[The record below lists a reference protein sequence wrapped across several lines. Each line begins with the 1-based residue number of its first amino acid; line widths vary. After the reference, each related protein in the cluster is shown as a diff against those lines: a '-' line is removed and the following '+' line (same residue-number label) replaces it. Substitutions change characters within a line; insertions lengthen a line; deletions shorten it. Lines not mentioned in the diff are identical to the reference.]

1 LTRIRA
7 GGTFFRRISTG
18 PINKEGKKLLFGK
31 STVSTLALAVGAGV
45 VTALAAGPVGAHGLE
60 GGSGFADGFLHP
72 ISGLDHV
79 LVMVLAGLS
88 AVHLGGVLRQRVS
101 PPVTIGLAV
110 VGGIILFHGLVHGF
124 STPSISEVGYGA
136 GFLAATGF
144 LLTSGL
150 GLGLAF
156 MEGKGGRFR
165 LSARLVSSAAMA
177 AAGFAL
183 IAL

>member
-1 LTRIRA
+1 M
-7 GGTFFRRISTG
+7 
-18 PINKEGKKLLFGK
+18 LFKK
-31 STVSTLALAVGAGV
+31 STVSTLALA
-45 VTALAAGPVGAHGLE
+45 ALAAGPVGAHGLE

-72 ISGLDHV
+72 LSGLDHV

-88 AVHLGGVLRQRVS
+88 AVYLGGFLRQRIG
-101 PPVTIGLAV
+101 PPVLIGLAAI
-110 VGGIILFHGLVHGF
+110 GGIILFHGLVHGF
-124 STPSISEVGYGA
+124 STPSISKAGYGA
-136 GFLAATGF
+136 GFLAATVV

-150 GLGLAF
+150 GLGLVF

-165 LSARLVSSAAMA
+165 LSARLASGAAMA

>member
-1 LTRIRA
+1 MV
-7 GGTFFRRISTG
+7 FR
-18 PINKEGKKLLFGK
+18 K
-31 STVSTLALAVGAGV
+31 STVSTLV
-45 VTALAAGPVGAHGLE
+45 LAAGAGAVTVLTAGSVGAHGLE

-72 ISGLDHV
+72 LSGLDHV
-79 LVMVLAGLS
+79 LVMVMAGLS
-88 AVHLGGVLRQRVS
+88 AVHLGGFLRQRVS
-101 PPVTIGLAV
+101 PPVIIGLAA

-136 GFLAATGF
+136 GFLAATGV

-156 MEGKGGRFR
+156 MERKGGRFR
-165 LSARLVSSAAMA
+165 LSARLASGVAMA
-177 AAGFAL
+177 VAGFAL

>member
-1 LTRIRA
+1 MN
-7 GGTFFRRISTG
+7 FRISRVG
-18 PINKEGKKLLFGK
+18 FA
-31 STVSTLALAVGAGV
+31 ALAGV
-45 VTALAAGPVGAHGLE
+45 AMSALAAGPVGAHGLE

-79 LVMVLAGLS
+79 LVMVLAGLA
-88 AVHLGGVLRQRVS
+88 AVHLGGFLRQRVN
-101 PPVTIGLAV
+101 PPVLIGLAAI
-110 VGGIILFHGLVHGF
+110 GGIILFHGLIHGF
-124 STPSISEVGYGA
+124 STPSISEVGYGV
-136 GFLAATGF
+136 GFLAATGV

-165 LSARLVSSAAMA
+165 LSARLASGAAMA

>member
-1 LTRIRA
+1 MN
-7 GGTFFRRISTG
+7 FRISRVG
-18 PINKEGKKLLFGK
+18 FA
-31 STVSTLALAVGAGV
+31 ALAGV
-45 VTALAAGPVGAHGLE
+45 AMSALAAGPVGAHGLE
-60 GGSGFADGFLHP
+60 GGIGFADGFLHP

-79 LVMVLAGLS
+79 LVMVLAGLA
-88 AVHLGGVLRQRVS
+88 AVHLGGFLRQRVS
-101 PPVTIGLAV
+101 PPMLIGLAAI
-110 VGGIILFHGLVHGF
+110 GGIILFHGLIHGF

-136 GFLAATGF
+136 GFLAATGV

-165 LSARLVSSAAMA
+165 LSARLTSGAAMA
-177 AAGFAL
+177 AVGFAL